1 MNIPTEQT
9 HRLREQTYGCRWRWK
24 GWGEG
29 RVREFGMDMYTQLY
43 LGPSVQQRELCS
55 VLPGS
60 LDGSLEENGYT
71 HMYGWGWI
79 LHSSPETITALLIS
93 YTPIQKK
100 RLKKYPGAPR
110 CGTPSNPDLIQRLF
124 RKKLGNTLLSR
135 PHCILK
141 IYIFIHQVNNI
152 SRQIDCLP
160 TLMVPI

>member
-60 LDGSLEENGYT
+60 LDGSLEENGYM
-71 HMYGWGWI
+71 HMYG
-79 LHSSPETITALLIS
+79 
-93 YTPIQKK
+93 
-100 RLKKYPGAPR
+100 
-110 CGTPSNPDLIQRLF
+110 
-124 RKKLGNTLLSR
+124 
-135 PHCILK
+135 
-141 IYIFIHQVNNI
+141 
-152 SRQIDCLP
+152 
-160 TLMVPI
+160 